1 MPEQD
6 PHPEY
11 RARALEEALVERGWI
26 TPGSIDGRGRRAGDD
41 EAVSAGAV
49 VVARA
54 WVDPDFGA
62 RLLTDATGAAAS
74 LGFGGGH
81 GARLVALRQTATVHN
96 VVVCTLCSCYPTALL
111 GPPPEWYKSD
121 EYRARVVRDPRGV
134 LAEFGTVL
142 PDDVTVR
149 VWDSTSD
156 VRYLTVPRR
165 PAGSDGLG
173 EEDLRLLVTRDS
185 LVGVRTL
192 APLTAPAAG
201 TASANDD
208 DDHRRGPRDPRDP
221 RDPREGDRP

>member
-1 MPEQD
+1 M
-6 PHPEY
+6 
-11 RARALEEALVERGWI
+11 
-26 TPGSIDGRGRRAGDD
+26 
-41 EAVSAGAV
+41 

-54 WVDPDFGA
+54 WVDPEFVA

-81 GARLVALRQTATVHN
+81 GAQLVALAQTGAVHN

-149 VWDSTSD
+149 VWDSTSE

-165 PAGSDGLG
+165 PAGS
-173 EEDLRLLVTRDS
+173 
-185 LVGVRTL
+185 
-192 APLTAPAAG
+192 
-201 TASANDD
+201 
-208 DDHRRGPRDPRDP
+208 RGPRRGGPSPAGHPRLAGRRTNVRRSRPGRGPRRDDYQRHPPRDP
-221 RDPREGDRP
+221 HEGDRP

>member
-1 MPEQD
+1 VPGRSEQE

-11 RARALEEALVERGWI
+11 RARGLEEALVERGWL
-26 TPGSIDGRGRRAGDD
+26 TPGSVDGRPRRAGDGG
-41 EAVSAGAV
+41 AVSAGAV

-54 WVDPDFGA
+54 WLDPEFAA

-81 GARLVALRQTATVHN
+81 GERLVALAQTDTVHN

-149 VWDSTSD
+149 VWDSTSE

-165 PAGSDGLG
+165 PAGSEHLDEAGLQ
-173 EEDLRLLVTRDS
+173 LLVTRDA

-192 APLTAPAAG
+192 EPFADRPEAPT
-201 TASANDD
+201 
-208 DDHRRGPRDPRDP
+208 
-221 RDPREGDRP
+221 REGDRP